1 MQLMPCTRVP
11 LPKHC
16 QCDET
21 IRQSQWEELNMAQ
34 ILLTGATGFVGDAL
48 LPALL
53 NDGHSLICL
62 TRNPD
67 KAAKRFSSITVS
79 MKWISD
85 LKQVTVMPECVI
97 NLSGEGIADSRW
109 TNGRKQVL
117 RSSRITVTE
126 ALVKHLNALPGEP
139 SVVISGSAVGYY
151 GPQTQEVTEDQSPG
165 CDFAARLCADWEAS
179 FDRLQTDQTKMYWLR
194 IGVVL
199 GRPGGF
205 LGRLELPFKLGLG
218 GSLGSGRQHFSW
230 VHRDDLVAMIRWLA
244 SGTPDAGAYNA
255 TSPHPVSNKEFTR
268 TLGRVLKRPILL
280 RVPEYPVRMV
290 LGELADLL
298 FKGQA
303 VIPKRALDQGFR
315 FNYPNLEGALKH
327 LFR

>member
-1 MQLMPCTRVP
+1 
-11 LPKHC
+11 
-16 QCDET
+16 
-21 IRQSQWEELNMAQ
+21 MAQ

-62 TRNPD
+62 TRDPN
-67 KAAKRFSSITVS
+67 KAAKRFSTIAASIQ
-79 MKWISD
+79 WISD
-85 LKQVTVMPECVI
+85 VEQVTAMPECVI

-109 TNGRKQVL
+109 TDRRKRVL
-117 RSSRITVTE
+117 RASRIAVTD
-126 ALVKHLNALPGEP
+126 ALVKHFNSLPGEP

-151 GPQTQEVTEDQSPG
+151 GPQTQEVTEDHAPG
-165 CDFAARLCADWEAS
+165 WDFAARLCADWEAS
-179 FDRLQTDQTKMYWLR
+179 IDRLETDQTKVYKLR

-205 LGRLELPFKLGLG
+205 LGRMEFPFKLGLG
-218 GSLGSGRQHFSW
+218 GPLGNGRQQFSW
-230 VHRDDLVAMIRWLA
+230 IHRDDLVAMIRWLT

-255 TSPHPVSNKEFTR
+255 TSPYPVSNQEFTQ
-268 TLGRVLKRPILL
+268 TFGRVLKRPTVL
-280 RVPEYPVRMV
+280 RVPEFPMRMV

-298 FKGQA
+298 FQGQA
-303 VIPKRALDQGFR
+303 VIPKRALDQGFQ
-315 FNYPNLEGALKH
+315 FDHPDLEEALEH